1 MKKLTIV
8 FLLLGILTACAPA
21 PAETGSAEPSAST
34 ETRPLVTVPAE
45 TLPSEPVP
53 PAPGQHQAAFSI
65 LENDDSIRTDRGDRL
80 VTILY
85 DQVILDTSQ
94 PQWAPI
100 NETIAGSYRA
110 FREETDHL
118 RETPPE
124 TWEEMLAQQGALY
137 GTFRCTC
144 RAEVTNNSGGIF
156 SIRMTRDWYMGGVFN
171 QDYTGMTFDLTTGQ
185 QMELVQLSDL
195 PEAEFTRQLKDIVC
209 AELAEYV
216 DVLHE
221 DPAEVLEAYT
231 LEDNSFHIREGE
243 LVLTFP
249 TYTFGPGAMGPTV
262 IKTGLYPTL

>member
-21 PAETGSAEPSAST
+21 PAETGNVEPSVPT
-34 ETRPLVTVPAE
+34 ETQPLMTVPAE
-45 TLPSEPVP
+45 SLPSEPVP
-53 PAPGQHQAAFSI
+53 PAPGQIQAAFSI
-65 LENDDSIRTDRGDRL
+65 LENDDSIRNDRGDRL

-124 TWEEMLAQQGALY
+124 TWEEMLGQQGALY
-137 GTFRCTC
+137 GTFHCTC

-171 QDYTGMTFDLTTGQ
+171 QDYTGMTFDLTAGQ
-185 QMELVQLSDL
+185 QVQLAQLSDL
-195 PEAEFTRQLKDIVC
+195 PEAEFTRQLKEIVC

-231 LEDNSFHIREGE
+231 LEDISFHIREGE

>member
-1 MKKLTIV
+1 MKKLIV
-8 FLLLGILTACAPA
+8 LFLLLGTLAGCTAA
-21 PAETGSAEPSAST
+21 PAETGSAEPSVPA
-34 ETRPLVTVPAE
+34 ETQPPLTVPAE
-45 TLPSEPVP
+45 IQSSEPVP

-65 LENDDSIRTDRGDRL
+65 LENDDSIRNDRGDRL

-124 TWEEMLAQQGALY
+124 TWEEMLGQQGAIY

-156 SIRMTRDWYMGGVFN
+156 SIRMTRDWYMDGVFN
-171 QDYTGMTFDLTTGQ
+171 QDYTGMTFDLITGEQ
-185 QMELVQLSDL
+185 VQLARLSDL
-195 PEAEFTRQLKDIVC
+195 PEAEFEQQLKQIVC

-216 DVLHE
+216 DVLFQ
-221 DPAEVLEAYT
+221 DPAEVLETYA
-231 LEDNSFHIREGE
+231 LEDISFYIREGE

>member
-21 PAETGSAEPSAST
+21 ETGSAEPSAST
-34 ETRPLVTVPAE
+34 EPRPLLTVPAE

-53 PAPGQHQAAFSI
+53 PAPGQNQAAFSI
-65 LENDDSIRTDRGDRL
+65 LENDDSIRNDRGDRL

-110 FREETDHL
+110 FREETDYL

-124 TWEEMLAQQGALY
+124 TWEEMLGDMGALY

-171 QDYTGMTFDLTTGQ
+171 QDYTGMTFDLTTGEQ
-185 QMELVQLSDL
+185 VQLARLSDL
-195 PEAEFTRQLKDIVC
+195 PEAEFEQQLKQIVC

-216 DVLHE
+216 DVLLE
-221 DPAEVLEAYT
+221 DPAEVLEAYA
-231 LEDNSFHIREGE
+231 LEDISFHIREGE